1 MTKKTPFYWAAVLLI
16 YIEAGIRQAVRSL
29 GAMLSHYV
37 QHYAA
42 SVAEVKAQL
51 LKRQSLVVLGINDK
65 RARGQYVIDR
75 GSNDIYLTGS
85 AADGQSIGQ
94 GIAILG

>member
-1 MTKKTPFYWAAVLLI
+1 MSYTMMGVLAILAAISFCEIVVTKKTPFYWAAVLLI

-65 RARGQYVIDR
+65 RARG
-75 GSNDIYLTGS
+75 
-85 AADGQSIGQ
+85 
-94 GIAILG
+94 